1 MKPDL
6 FKPLAIAPAYQQIFD
21 AIEHQIVSGGL
32 APGDLLPSELDLAR
46 QFGVNRSTVREGI
59 RLLEHSGFVAREG
72 GKRLTI
78 TLPHYM
84 DLASRASRALAMQ
97 QVTFRELWETS
108 MALEPVA
115 AAAAA
120 VHIDDDGLAA
130 LAGNIARMEQA
141 IEDIDEVVR
150 LDMEFHEIVAQN
162 AGNRALAL
170 AREPIGLLF
179 LPAGRII
186 LPRLKTQGR
195 ILAAHK
201 AIYALLAARDTEGA
215 RNWMTRHMADFKR
228 GYERTGVDMNTPLD
242 MASFA
247 PV

>member
-1 MKPDL
+1 MKADL
-6 FKPLAIAPAYQQIFD
+6 FKPLAMAPAYQQIFD

-59 RLLEHSGFVAREG
+59 RLLEHSGFVARG
-72 GKRLTI
+72 GKRLTV

-120 VHIDDDGLAA
+120 IHIDDDGLAA

-186 LPRLKTQGR
+186 LPRLKTQAR

-201 AIYALLAARDTEGA
+201 AIYALLAARDAEGA
-215 RNWMTRHMADFKR
+215 RSWMTRHMADFKR

>member
-72 GKRLTI
+72 GKRLTV

-108 MALEPVA
+108 MVLEPVSA
-115 AAAAA
+115 AAAAM
-120 VHIDDDGLAA
+120 HIDDDGLAA
-130 LAGNIARMEQA
+130 LADNITRMEQA
-141 IEDIDEVVR
+141 LDDIDMVVR
-150 LDMEFHEIVAQN
+150 LDMEFHELIAL
-162 AGNRALAL
+162 AGGNRALAL

-179 LPAGRII
+179 RPAGQVI

-201 AIYALLAARDTEGA
+201 AIYALLAARDAEGA
-215 RNWMTRHMADFKR
+215 RSWMTRHMADFKR
-228 GYERTGVDMNTPLD
+228 GYERTGVDMNAPLD
-242 MASFA
+242 LASFA